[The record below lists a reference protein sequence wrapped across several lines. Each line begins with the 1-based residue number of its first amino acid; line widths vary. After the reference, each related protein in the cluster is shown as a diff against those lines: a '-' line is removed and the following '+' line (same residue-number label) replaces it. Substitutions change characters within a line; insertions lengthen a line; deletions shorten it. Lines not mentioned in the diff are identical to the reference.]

1 MEIILL
7 RHGNP
12 EVELKGYINA
22 SELKKLTI
30 TYAESGIKDF
40 PPETLKDQFTSHYVV
55 CSNLER
61 SIHSAKKLNFKQ
73 IHLSD
78 ALFKESDIPYFNQ
91 SIIKLPVMTWL
102 VILRIL
108 WLFGFNKNGESI
120 KQAKNRAKYASK
132 KLIELAEEHEK
143 VILIGHGLMNRLIAK
158 QLNYKNWKGPVSP
171 GKRYWE
177 FGIYT
182 NN

>member
-1 MEIILL
+1 MKEDKI
-7 RHGNP
+7 RQ
-12 EVELKGYINA
+12 E
-22 SELKKLTI
+22 
-30 TYAESGIKDF
+30 
-40 PPETLKDQFTSHYVV
+40 
-55 CSNLER
+55 LER
-61 SIHSAKKLNFKQ
+61 KLKAIGWSLKWCGCDN
-73 IHLSD
+73 
-78 ALFKESDIPYFNQ
+78 YR
-91 SIIKLPVMTWL
+91 II
-102 VILRIL
+102 
-108 WLFGFNKNGESI
+108 NKNGQSI